1 MADAVELV
9 KRAAVDAVE
18 AGKPVRVVLGTV
30 ISASPLKIQS
40 EQKSVYTEKMLIL
53 PQSLTDRTLTLTE
66 EDTAPPRTRRVTVHN
81 ALQAGERVALLR
93 VQGGKGFLVLERVGG
108 TK

>member
-30 ISASPLKIQS
+30 LSASPLKIQS
-40 EQKSVYTEKMLIL
+40 EQRSVYTEAMLIL
-53 PQSLTDRTLTLTE
+53 PQSLTDRALTLTE
-66 EDTAPPRTRRVTVHN
+66 EDTLPPRTRRVTVHN

-93 VQGGKGFLVLERVGG
+93 VQGGKRFLVLERVGG